1 MPLITEQI
9 SNLINGVSQQ
19 PPSLRLA
26 SQCEVQENGM
36 VTIAEGLKK
45 RPPLEHVTKLHNKTD
60 LDAKIHF
67 INRDP
72 SERYVVTITSD
83 QFDSAFAADFS
94 GTEMQVF
101 SLDTPINPWDD
112 AFAAPFGPSDFSREV
127 AGVSTGETLE
137 YIRTT
142 DARDNLRLFTVADFT
157 FVLNQ
162 SKVTAKSTDVS
173 SSRAPE
179 GIVFIKQ
186 ASSTTTFKVFLDG
199 ASVGAITAD
208 ADADTLVTNVAT
220 AMATPGFTITK
231 FGSSNVHV
239 TRSDGADFTLHAEAP
254 EANMTAIKDSVVD
267 FTDLPSRT
275 KDGFTIKITGDP
287 NSGTDD
293 YWIKHNNQADEDV
306 GEWVETVE
314 PGLANTIDP
323 ATMPIKMVRAAPNP
337 WDEIFAD
344 DFGRPSFSLSQ
355 LEWTSRVAGDET
367 TAPDPSFIGETLN
380 DMFFHKNRLGL
391 LANENVILSELG
403 EHFNYYAT
411 TATDLLD
418 TDMIDLAS
426 PSNKVSILRHA
437 IPFNENLLLF
447 SDFAQLKL
455 TEFAA
460 GGLTPTNAKLSLLTE
475 YEHDKLVQPVV
486 NGRKVYF
493 SDENDGFSVLREF
506 GIVEDLQ
513 EETAE
518 NITAH
523 VPSYIKGKGFEII
536 PHDDFIFI
544 LSDENLNEVFVYKF
558 LFQQGEKKLTSWS
571 KWKFKEEEKVIGMEV
586 IDHIAYFVIVRPDGT
601 YLDKMSLQD
610 AKLTG
615 LTESPTQ
622 LSFRPLLDRSVK
634 ITGVY
639 NSGTDTTRWKLPYP
653 DDFGSTFRVVLGAEW
668 VGKEGSQ
675 IQGLSQI
682 SSTMLSATGDH
693 SAYPA
698 EVGKEYSFIYEFTEP
713 TIKTEVQGRLSS
725 LSGGILKIRK
735 FNINYFKTGYFEFK
749 VTAPGRDAFTHK
761 FTGRILGSPLN
772 TIGTIPFETGNFKKL
787 ILADAKGLKLEIL
800 SDSYLPLALTGA
812 DWEGNYVVRTVG
824 RR

>member
-45 RPPLEHVTKLHNKTD
+45 RPPLEHVAKITNKTD
-60 LDAKIHF
+60 TDAKVHF
-67 INRDP
+67 IDR
-72 SERYVVTITSD
+72 SETERFVLVLASD
-83 QFDSAFAADFS
+83 QFDAAFS
-94 GTEMQVF
+94 
-101 SLDTPINPWDD
+101 
-112 AFAAPFGPSDFSREV
+112 SDF
-127 AGVSTGETLE
+127 TGTQIELTDLSGNSQSISGDTGDALT
-137 YIRTT
+137 YITT
-142 DARDNLRLFTVADFT
+142 NDARDNLRLFTVADYT
-157 FVLNQ
+157 FVLNK
-162 SKVTAKSTDVS
+162 SKTVAKSSTVS
-173 SSRAPE
+173 SSRDPE
-179 GIVFIKQ
+179 GIVFVKQ
-186 ASSTTTFKVFLDG
+186 ASSATTFKVFLNG
-199 ASVGAITAD
+199 VSVGSISAD

-220 AMATPGFTITK
+220 AMSSVSGFTVTK

-254 EANMTAIKDSVVD
+254 EANMVAIKDSVVD
-267 FTDLPSRT
+267 FTDLPART

-287 NSGTDD
+287 SSGTDD

-314 PGLANTIDP
+314 PGLANSLDGT
-323 ATMPIKMVRAAPNP
+323 TMPLQLVRTSEDP
-337 WDEIFAD
+337 WDDAFSAD
-344 DFGRPSFSLSQ
+344 YGETVFSLSTIT
-355 LEWTSRVAGDET
+355 WTERLAGDEV
-367 TAPDPSFIGETLN
+367 TAPDPTFVGETLN
-380 DMFFHKNRLGL
+380 DMFFHKNRLGF
-391 LANENVILSELG
+391 LANENIILSELG
-403 EHFNYYAT
+403 EHFNFYAT

-418 TDMIDLAS
+418 TDMIDLAA
-426 PSNKVSILRHA
+426 PTNKVSILHNA
-437 IPFNENLLLF
+437 VPFNEDLVIF
-447 SDFAQLKL
+447 SDFGQFKL

-518 NITAH
+518 NITSH

-536 PHDDFIFI
+536 PHDDFMFI
-544 LSDENLNEVFVYKF
+544 LSDENLNEVFLYKF
-558 LFQQGEKKLTSWS
+558 LFQEGQKKLSSWS
-571 KWKFKEEEKVIGMEV
+571 KWKFKDEEKVIGMTV
-586 IDHIAYFVIVRPDGT
+586 MDHIAYFVIVRPDGT

-610 AKLTG
+610 ANLTD
-615 LTESPTQ
+615 LTESSTQ
-622 LSFRPLLDRSVK
+622 LSFKVLLDRSVEL
-634 ITGVY
+634 TGVY
-639 NSGTDTTRWKLPYP
+639 NSGADTTSWTLPYP
-653 DDFGSTFRVVLGAEW
+653 DDFGSTFRVILGPAW
-668 VGKEGSQ
+668 EGREGAQ
-675 IQGLSQI
+675 VQGLTQTT
-682 SSTMLSATGDH
+682 STTVTATGDYSDH
-693 SAYPA
+693 PA
-698 EVGKEYSFIYEFTEP
+698 FVGKEYQFLYEFTEP

-725 LSGGILKIRK
+725 LSGGVLKIRK
-735 FNINYFKTGYFEFK
+735 FNIDYFKTGYFEFR

-761 FTGRILGSPLN
+761 FTGRILGSALN
-772 TIGTIPFETGNFKKL
+772 TIGTVPFETGNFKKL
-787 ILADAKGLKLEIL
+787 ILADARGLKLEVV
-800 SDSYLPLALTGA
+800 SNSYLPMAITGA

>member
-45 RPPLEHVTKLHNKTD
+45 RPPLEHVAKITNKTD
-60 LDAKIHF
+60 TDAKVHF
-67 INRDP
+67 IDR
-72 SERYVVTITSD
+72 SETERFVLVLASD
-83 QFDSAFAADFS
+83 QFDSAFS
-94 GTEMQVF
+94 
-101 SLDTPINPWDD
+101 
-112 AFAAPFGPSDFSREV
+112 SDF
-127 AGVSTGETLE
+127 TGTQIELTDLSGNAQSISGDTGDALT
-137 YIRTT
+137 YITT
-142 DARDNLRLFTVADFT
+142 SDARDNLRLFTVADYT
-157 FVLNQ
+157 FILNKNQ
-162 SKVTAKSTDVS
+162 TVAKSTSVS
-173 SSRAPE
+173 SSRDPE

-186 ASSTTTFKVFLDG
+186 ASSATTFKVFLNG
-199 ASVGAITAD
+199 VSVGSITAD

-220 AMATPGFTITK
+220 AMSSVSGFTVTK

-239 TRSDGADFTLHAEAP
+239 TRADGADFTLHAEAP

-267 FTDLPSRT
+267 FTDLPART

-287 NSGTDD
+287 SSGTDD

-306 GEWVETVE
+306 GEWVETVA
-314 PGLANTIDP
+314 PGLANSLDGT
-323 ATMPIKMVRAAPNP
+323 TMPLQLVRTSEDP
-337 WDEIFAD
+337 WDDAFSAD
-344 DFGRPSFSLSQ
+344 YGETVFSLSTIT
-355 LEWTSRVAGDET
+355 WTERLAGDEV
-367 TAPDPSFIGETLN
+367 TAPDPTFVGETLN
-380 DMFFHKNRLGL
+380 DMFFHKNRLGF
-391 LANENVILSELG
+391 LANENIILSELG
-403 EHFNYYAT
+403 EHFNFYAT

-418 TDMIDLAS
+418 TDMIDLAA
-426 PSNKVSILRHA
+426 PTNKVSILHNA
-437 IPFNENLLLF
+437 VPFNEDLVLF
-447 SDFAQLKL
+447 SDFGQFKL

-518 NITAH
+518 NITSH
-523 VPSYIKGKGFEII
+523 VPSYIKGKGFEIV
-536 PHDDFIFI
+536 PHDDFMFI
-544 LSDENLNEVFVYKF
+544 LSDENLNEVFLYKF
-558 LFQQGEKKLTSWS
+558 LFQQGQKKLSSWS
-571 KWKFKEEEKVIGMEV
+571 KWKFKDEEKVIGMTV

-610 AKLTG
+610 ANLTD
-615 LTESPTQ
+615 LTESSTQ
-622 LSFRPLLDRSVK
+622 LSFKVLLDRSVEL
-634 ITGVY
+634 TGVY
-639 NSGTDTTRWKLPYP
+639 NAGADTTSWTLPYP
-653 DDFGSTFRVVLGAEW
+653 DDFGSTFRVVLGPAWE
-668 VGKEGSQ
+668 GKEGAQ
-675 IQGLSQI
+675 VQGLTQTT
-682 SSTMLSATGDH
+682 STTVTATGDY
-693 SAYPA
+693 SAGSA
-698 EVGKEYSFIYEFTEP
+698 FVGKEYQFLYEFTEP

-735 FNINYFKTGYFEFK
+735 FNIDYFKTGYFEFR
-749 VTAPGRDAFTHK
+749 VTAPGRDSFTHK
-761 FTGRILGSPLN
+761 FTGRILGSALN

-787 ILADAKGLKLEIL
+787 ILADAKSLKLEVV
-800 SDSYLPLALTGA
+800 SNSYLPLALTGA